1 MATITKRE
9 LVLSITNKLG
19 LNGTVIRQ
27 QDVQLIVQS
36 LIEEITNSLAQGN
49 NVVMRNFGAFDVREM
64 KAKIGRN
71 PKNPA
76 KNVPIPARA
85 VVKFKPGKEMEARVR
100 EMDRRKAEEPPP
112 TSEPPAP
119 LDDEPTQSSPEQ
131 AKTGEGG

>member
-9 LVLSITNKLG
+9 LVLSITDKLG
-19 LNGTVIRQ
+19 INGTVIRQ
-27 QDVQLIVQS
+27 QDVQLIVQT

-76 KNVPIPARA
+76 KNVPIPARS
-85 VVKFKPGKEMEARVR
+85 VVKFKPGKEMKEKVATILQVIR
-100 EMDRRKAEEPPP
+100 ERDK
-112 TSEPPAP
+112 
-119 LDDEPTQSSPEQ
+119 
-131 AKTGEGG
+131 